1 MTALLFSACCSW
13 PFAGRGIN
21 TISLTMN
28 QWDNCT
34 QSLFYTCRLGN
45 VTGTVTAIG
54 ISTNININLDAI
66 NMPMLNIGQV
76 VRFITFL
83 FQQRLNQE
91 ILVLYFKIIST
102 ISL

>member
-1 MTALLFSACCSW
+1 
-13 PFAGRGIN
+13 
-21 TISLTMN
+21 MN

-76 VRFITFL
+76 RFITNDTL
-83 FQQRLNQE
+83 TTINTTLICDTSSRLWAVNSLQFGE
-91 ILVLYFKIIST
+91 QFST
-102 ISL
+102 FACAYMYSNGTWSWQ